1 MIPPQTPQIHTGHK
15 HKLLGGAVRVP
26 RGRVYILP
34 ERCKECGFCWTF
46 CPKDVL
52 EKSEEINFKGYH
64 YPKVREDKV
73 DECVD
78 CKTCMLVCPEF
89 AIFTVDVS
97 EAEKAEGVEA
107 R

>member
-1 MIPPQTPQIHTGHK
+1 MIPPRTLQIHTK
-15 HKLLGGAVRVP
+15 RRLLGGAVKVP

-52 EKSEEINFKGYH
+52 EKSEEMNFKGYH

-89 AIFTVDVS
+89 AIFTEEVP
-97 EAEKAEGVEA
+97 EPEGQGEEVEA
-107 R
+107 A

>member
-1 MIPPQTPQIHTGHK
+1 MIPTSSEGEGPVK
-15 HKLLGGAVRVP
+15 RRLLGGAVKVP
-26 RGRVYILP
+26 RGQVYIIP

-64 YPKVREDKV
+64 YPKVKEDKV

-89 AIFTVDVS
+89 AIFTEEV
-97 EAEKAEGVEA
+97 AEPEGEEVETS
-107 R
+107 